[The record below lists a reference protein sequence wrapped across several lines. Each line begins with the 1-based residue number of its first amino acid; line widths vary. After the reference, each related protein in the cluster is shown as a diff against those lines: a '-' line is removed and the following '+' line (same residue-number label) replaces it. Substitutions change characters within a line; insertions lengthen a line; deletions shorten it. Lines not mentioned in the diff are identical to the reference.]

1 MGTKKLDIP
10 SGEKVLRLKDKIYL
24 KWVSSQPC
32 LLCLTPKCQA
42 HHLTFAMPR
51 GFGQKTGDQWAV
63 PLCPAHH
70 SQLHTCGK
78 GEKDFWKYLDIDA
91 EVIATTLYQY
101 HLDQKKSLAFFE
113 DETILWVKIY
123 NNLVP
128 KLKKHID
135 FLMQPKL

>member
-10 SGEKVLRLKDKIYL
+10 SGEKVLRLKDKSYL

-78 GEKDFWKYLDIDA
+78 GEKDFWKDLDIDA

-128 KLKKHID
+128 KLKKHVD

>member
-10 SGEKVLRLKDKIYL
+10 SGEKELRLKDKTYL

-51 GFGQKTGDQWAV
+51 GFGQKTGDQWSV
-63 PLCPAHH
+63 TLCPAHH

-78 GEKDFWKYLDIDA
+78 GEKDFWKDLDIDA

-128 KLKKHID
+128 KLKKHVD

>member
-1 MGTKKLDIP
+1 MGTKKLEIL
-10 SGEKVLRLKDKIYL
+10 SGDKVQRLKDIKYL

-32 LLCLTPKCQA
+32 ILCFTKPCQA

-51 GFGQKTGDQWAV
+51 GFGQKTGDQWAI
-63 PLCPAHH
+63 PLCFIHH

-91 EVIATTLYQY
+91 EHIANTLYQY
-101 HLDQKKSLAFFE
+101 HLDQKKSLAFFV
-113 DETILWVKIY
+113 DDTILWHKIY

-135 FLMQPKL
+135 FLVQPKV

>member
-10 SGEKVLRLKDKIYL
+10 SGEKVLRLKDKSYL

-78 GEKDFWKYLDIDA
+78 GEKNFWKDLDIDA

-128 KLKKHID
+128 KLKKHVD

>member
-1 MGTKKLDIP
+1 
-10 SGEKVLRLKDKIYL
+10 
-24 KWVSSQPC
+24 
-32 LLCLTPKCQA
+32 
-42 HHLTFAMPR
+42 MPR
-51 GFGQKTGDQWAV
+51 GFGQKTGDQWAI

-78 GEKDFWKYLDIDA
+78 GEKDFWKDLDIDA

-128 KLKKHID
+128 KLKKHVD

>member
-1 MGTKKLDIP
+1 MGTKKLAIP

-78 GEKDFWKYLDIDA
+78 GEKDFWKDLDIDA

-113 DETILWVKIY
+113 DESILWVKIY

-128 KLKKHID
+128 KIKKHVD
-135 FLMQPKL
+135 FIMQPKL

>member
-1 MGTKKLDIP
+1 MVTKKLDIP
-10 SGEKVLRLKDKIYL
+10 SGEKVLRLKDKTYL

-78 GEKDFWKYLDIDA
+78 GEKDFWKDLDIDA

-113 DETILWVKIY
+113 DESILWVKIY

-128 KLKKHID
+128 KLKKHVD
-135 FLMQPKL
+135 FIMQPKL

>member
-1 MGTKKLDIP
+1 MGTKKLEIL
-10 SGEKVLRLKDKIYL
+10 SGDKVLRLKDKTYL
-24 KWVSSQPC
+24 KWVSSQPW

-78 GEKDFWKYLDIDA
+78 GEKNFWKDLDIDA

>member
-1 MGTKKLDIP
+1 MGTKKLEIL
-10 SGEKVLRLKDKIYL
+10 SGDKVLRLKDKSYL

-78 GEKDFWKYLDIDA
+78 GEKDFWKDLDIDA

-128 KLKKHID
+128 KLKKHVD

>member
-1 MGTKKLDIP
+1 MATKKLEIL
-10 SGEKVLRLKDKIYL
+10 SGDKVLRLKDKTYL

-78 GEKDFWKYLDIDA
+78 GEKDFWKDLDIDA

>member
-10 SGEKVLRLKDKIYL
+10 SGEKVLRLKDKTYL

-78 GEKDFWKYLDIDA
+78 GEKDFWKDLDIDA

-101 HLDQKKSLAFFE
+101 HLDQKKSLAFFV

-128 KLKKHID
+128 KLKKHVD

>member
-10 SGEKVLRLKDKIYL
+10 SGEKVLRLKDKTYL

-78 GEKDFWKYLDIDA
+78 GEKDFWKDLDIDA

-128 KLKKHID
+128 KLKKHVD

>member
-1 MGTKKLDIP
+1 MATKKLEIL
-10 SGEKVLRLKDKIYL
+10 SGDKVLRLKDKTYL

-78 GEKDFWKYLDIDA
+78 GEKDFWKDLDIDA

-113 DETILWVKIY
+113 DETILWIKIY

-128 KLKKHID
+128 KLKKHVD

>member
-1 MGTKKLDIP
+1 MGTKKLEIL
-10 SGEKVLRLKDKIYL
+10 SGDKVLRLKDKTYL

-78 GEKDFWKYLDIDA
+78 GEKDFWKDLDIDA

>member
-10 SGEKVLRLKDKIYL
+10 SGEKVLRLKDKSYL

-78 GEKDFWKYLDIDA
+78 GEKDFWKDLDIDA

-113 DETILWVKIY
+113 DESILWVKIY

-128 KLKKHID
+128 KLKKHVD